1 MHAVVN
7 KLTLGRPFDN
17 ELLQKID
24 SDFYPLVR
32 PVPGFLDM
40 RVVGV
45 SDAEAIILVFFET
58 REALNQG
65 SALAAPW
72 FAENIRPY
80 LGGPVQRS
88 VGEIISHSIH

>member
-7 KLTLGRPFDN
+7 KLTLSRPFDN
-17 ELLQKID
+17 ELLEKID
-24 SDFYPLVR
+24 SGFYPLLRSVQ
-32 PVPGFLDM
+32 GFLDM

-45 SDAEAIILVFFET
+45 SDAEAIILVFFQT
-58 REALNQG
+58 REALDKG

-88 VGEIISHSIH
+88 VGEIISQSSH

>member
-24 SDFYPLVR
+24 SAFYPLVR
-32 PVPGFLDM
+32 TVQGFIDM

-45 SDAEAIILVFFET
+45 SDAEAIILVFFDSQ
-58 REALNQG
+58 EALEKG
-65 SALAAPW
+65 SELAAPW

-88 VGEIISHSIH
+88 TGEIISHSIH